1 MMMARTEENIA
12 RRQRERAEQEVMSQR
27 SQDEV
32 DGDVDV
38 RRENICLFLNNISS
52 FVFRILILIVVPI
65 ETFFITSLKST

>member
-38 RRENICLFLNNISS
+38 RRENICLINNDNKN
-52 FVFRILILIVVPI
+52 L
-65 ETFFITSLKST
+65 FFIKGT

>member
-1 MMMARTEENIA
+1 VMMARTEENIA

-38 RRENICLFLNNISS
+38 RRENICLINNDNKN
-52 FVFRILILIVVPI
+52 L
-65 ETFFITSLKST
+65 FFIKGT

>member
-1 MMMARTEENIA
+1 VMMARTEENIA